1 MSPPKFNASEP
12 TPKMPNL
19 AKKKSF
25 QAMIKKEN
33 AARKK
38 EFDFQKACLKHDDD
52 KKINSLADSLGK
64 TKITK

>member
-1 MSPPKFNASEP
+1 
-12 TPKMPNL
+12 MPNL